1 MHPLITHQ
9 IARARIDDLQRDAQ
23 RQAQARE
30 AREAARAR
38 RPEPAHRQP
47 QRRSVLARRVIALLG
62 ARP

>member
-1 MHPLITHQ
+1 MISYQ
-9 IARARIDDLQRDAQ
+9 VARARIDDMHRDAQ
-23 RQAQARE
+23 RDALARE

-38 RPEPAHRQP
+38 RAVAARRQP

>member
-1 MHPLITHQ
+1 MHPLITHE

-23 RQAQARE
+23 RQGLARAARE
-30 AREAARAR
+30 AKRAR

>member
-1 MHPLITHQ
+1 MHPLISYQ
-9 IARARIDDLQRDAQ
+9 VAKARIDDMQRDAK
-23 RQAQARE
+23 RQALARE

-38 RPEPAHRQP
+38 RPAPAHRQP